1 MRIEMV
7 DSVTRQEGKTVTL
20 NCQEVLDEIHR
31 EIQPLIGRGTIP
43 DYIPPLAKVSGKKF
57 GMALQ
62 TTDGQSCEIGDA
74 AERFSIQSISK
85 LFSLTL
91 AFRLVGTALW
101 KRVGREPSGTPFN
114 SLVQLEY
121 ERGIPRNPFIN
132 AGALVITDIIL
143 EHVDDPQKTY
153 LSFLQQITG
162 IPSVKISKTVYQAEI
177 KSGHRNRALANLLKD
192 FGNLRHNVEDVLDFY
207 FFQCAVMMNCREL
220 AMASLFLANNGDAPV
235 AGEVVSQRHAKR
247 INAVMLT
254 CGTYDAAG
262 DFAYRVGL
270 PGKSGVGG
278 GIVAVVPGR
287 MSLCVWSPAL
297 NSAGNSYAGT
307 KALELFTTKTRLS
320 VF

>member
-1 MRIEMV
+1 M
-7 DSVTRQEGKTVTL
+7 TL

-62 TTDGQSCEIGDA
+62 TTDGHSCEIGDA

-91 AFRLVGTALW
+91 AFRLVGTSLW

-192 FGNLRHNVEDVLDFY
+192 FGNLRHNVEDVLSFY
-207 FFQCAVMMNCREL
+207 FFQCAVMMNCTEL
-220 AMASLFLANNGDAPV
+220 AMASLFLANNGEAPV